1 MSVRAFSTREGVYH
15 SIAAG
20 SPEGNVFRSSVVPTS
35 DGWAVSPENAVSRR
49 EESAPSPPFSAVVL
63 RAGL

>member
-1 MSVRAFSTREGVYH
+1 MSPGRRLSRRVTGGRF
-15 SIAAG
+15 
-20 SPEGNVFRSSVVPTS
+20 
-35 DGWAVSPENAVSRR
+35 SPENAVSRR